1 MMNIFDCT
9 RHYDSLEEAL
19 SFIKAKLTLIAFS
32 GDVLFPPVL
41 MKEMQTAMQNIGRS
55 KQVDFSLIDSD
66 YGHDAFLVETEKF
79 DFIITKALQCKI

>member
-1 MMNIFDCT
+1 
-9 RHYDSLEEAL
+9 
-19 SFIKAKLTLIAFS
+19 
-32 GDVLFPPVL
+32 